1 MIWEKDS
8 VHDLQ
13 LLFITR
19 YGWSPAL
26 RAHHITAASGAVAWT
41 LYVQLSSEFSGNHCT
56 AVETNAAGEGMGQPG
71 SRSCWSRRE
80 TAVLKSQLKIKDGS
94 ALGSQLALGLGVQDS
109 CQKAKLA
116 SGDGTGAT
124 AYSCGEA

>member
-8 VHDLQ
+8 VHVLQ

-19 YGWSPAL
+19 YRCSLAL
-26 RAHHITAASGAVAWT
+26 RAHHITAASGAVTWT
-41 LYVQLSSEFSGNHCT
+41 LYVQLSNEFSGNHCI
-56 AVETNAAGEGMGQPG
+56 VMETNAAEEGMEQPG

-80 TAVLKSQLKIKDGS
+80 TAVLKSQLKIKAGS
-94 ALGSQLALGLGVQDS
+94 TLCSQLALRLSVQDS

-124 AYSCGEA
+124 AYSCAEA